1 MLAVKLGCAVAVC
14 VAVAVAACGGPP
26 SRRSPSGPSDAP
38 PPDLSSALPP
48 DAAFTATFFPAAW
61 RALTEALGQRAV
73 GLDQAFRKSDAGFTV
88 EAELWPALGIDERA
102 PAWLA
107 VRGGPVPALLEL
119 SDDLERVLNA
129 PDAVAAWLNETPMP
143 AAWLHVRLVGTPTT
157 TPPGD
162 ATALWLSER
171 FGAIQS
177 VGLDEGSD
185 ALAVALESDPHRVA
199 PLHAALVLRGQG
211 RVHRLLEATTPTLV
225 VVSRGPDRVLVDL
238 VQDRGVGPGA
248 LAAGL
253 EAALNPSLP
262 ADDVLDRVDGPPA
275 RGEALRAVVAHRSFA
290 RWARA
295 MGDAE
300 VVRAALQSELIPPEA
315 RAAQVQRGRRDAGLP
330 ERLAATGLDLFRA
343 SVIRVRSTD
352 AALLVDVESR
362 YTSRAAPLGQLG
374 RGHAAVPHRL
384 LQSTAAVR
392 LTLATP
398 GAPAL
403 QVLDEVAPEASVPL
417 DLHLAEAMRCGFV
430 CWPSLWT
437 ALPAYG
443 RKPIESFGAVFP
455 EVTTFAA
462 ALAGAQGVSA
472 TVVFEPT
479 AGFALAQ
486 RPALQ
491 TTVARTT
498 AQRAFEG
505 VEHRAVVAPDGPVE
519 LLGNDAGQLGALE
532 RALSSSDAVAR
543 ETPLLLELSVAGALS
558 TVFRGADLRLGF
570 EAEAMH
576 LGLVLAWLPLAPT
589 PAP

>member
-1 MLAVKLGCAVAVC
+1 MRLGCAVAVC
-14 VAVAVAACGGPP
+14 VAVAACGGPP
-26 SRRSPSGPSDAP
+26 SRRPPSSPTDSP
-38 PPDLSSALPP
+38 PPDLSSALPA
-48 DAAFTATFFPAAW
+48 DAAFTATFLPAAW
-61 RALTEALGQRAV
+61 RSVTEALGQRAV
-73 GLDQAFRKSDAGFTV
+73 GLDQAFRKSDAGFTLD
-88 EAELWPALGIDERA
+88 AELWPALGIDERA

-119 SDDLERVLNA
+119 SDDLERVLSA
-129 PDAVAAWLNETPMP
+129 PDTVAGWLTETPMP
-143 AAWLHVRLVGTPTT
+143 AAWLHVRLVGIPAT

-185 ALAVALESDPHRVA
+185 ALAVVLDSDSHRVS
-199 PLHAALVLRGQG
+199 PLHAALVLRGPG
-211 RVHRLLEATTPTLV
+211 RVHRLLEASTPTVV
-225 VVSRGPDRVLVDL
+225 VVSRGSDRVVVDL
-238 VQDRGVGPGA
+238 VQDRGLGPGA

-253 EAALNPSLP
+253 EAALNASLP

-275 RGEALRAVVAHRSFA
+275 RGEALRAVVAHGSFA

-300 VVRAALQSELIPPEA
+300 VVRTALQSELIPPEA

-330 ERLAATGLDLFRA
+330 ERLAATGLELFRA
-343 SVIRVRSTD
+343 SVIRVRSTET
-352 AALLVDVESR
+352 ALVVDVESR
-362 YTSRAAPLGQLG
+362 YTSRAAPLGQLS

-384 LQSTAAVR
+384 LLSSAAVR
-392 LTLATP
+392 LTLSTP

-403 QVLDEVAPEASVPL
+403 HVLDEVAPGASVPL
-417 DLHLAEAMRCGFV
+417 DLHLAEVMRCGFV

-455 EVTTFAA
+455 EVTTFAT

-472 TVVFEPT
+472 TVAFEPT

-486 RPALQ
+486 RPHLQ
-491 TTVARTT
+491 RTVAGTAARRT
-498 AQRAFEG
+498 FEG
-505 VEHRAVVAPDGPVE
+505 VEQRVVAAPDGPVE
-519 LLGNDAGQLGALE
+519 LLGNDAGQLAALE
-532 RALSSSDAVAR
+532 RGLSSSDAAAR
-543 ETPLLLELSVAGALS
+543 ETPLLLELSLSGALS

-576 LGLVLAWLPLAPT
+576 LGLVLSWLPLAPT